1 MSLEISL
8 QNAISGLMTSKTAL
22 QVISNNI
29 ANVNT
34 EGYTRKVVEHRSRI
48 IEGKGYGVEL
58 ATISRNVDAGVLKQ
72 LRNETATLEGLTIR
86 EDYLSQLNTFFGR
99 PSDDDS
105 IAHKISNLGAQFDA
119 LAVSPETGA
128 AQFLSVEAAQDVIT
142 EIERVADQV
151 QRLRAN
157 ANTKLSDVITD
168 FNTKMN
174 TVVDVNFDV
183 IRYTASN
190 ISTAEIEDERD
201 KAINDIAEIMDIKYF
216 EKTDGSYSVYTTSGQ
231 TLIDGQKQ
239 NLTYTPPATMNSVI
253 EYTPVSAVN
262 YQAPGNADYPIGG
275 IPGIFVGE
283 VVAGT
288 DITNGLG
295 AGLMKG
301 LIDLRDTDLPAI
313 QSQLDELAEKLKRE
327 LNQVHNKG
335 TGFPPPAK
343 LTGDNFVTTATNIDV
358 STGIVIIGVVDTS
371 GNQIETE
378 YIDLAD
384 FSTVGNL
391 LSDGTNGINDKFT
404 NLTASI
410 DTDGYLS
417 LSASGGHRIA
427 INEMTSSMSGA
438 GKIGT
443 GFSDFFGMNNLY
455 SSNENFS
462 SYRSNYYTSS
472 SSAVITT
479 GGTLQFTDSSNTS
492 TVNYSANAT
501 LSDLAT
507 AITAATGITASVV
520 ANGAGFRMEIEQ
532 DSGNDFAIVETGS
545 GTFLS
550 ETGVR
555 PDYRGISSRLSV
567 RSDLKSNTY
576 FISRGSLQSNT
587 FNSATGTDPAAAL
600 TGGSAAEVLTFH
612 IDSSTKVAL
621 TLNTSDGSNTLNS
634 VAAAINADATLSAA
648 GITAEV
654 VIDGSNY
661 SIKIS
666 DAEGNNFWVNDET
679 SSGSGVAGSLG
690 IVTTQGIS
698 VGDGSMAEALAEE
711 FNAITTFLEAPAGGG
726 GMSETNTTLSA
737 YASNILAFNSV
748 QVSTIQRDLSF
759 QENLT
764 LELFSKHN
772 SISGV
777 NMDEEL
783 SNLIVIEQAYLAA
796 ARMITTTQELFKVL
810 SNMVG

>member
-1 MSLEISL
+1 
-8 QNAISGLMTSKTAL
+8 
-22 QVISNNI
+22 
-29 ANVNT
+29 
-34 EGYTRKVVEHRSRI
+34 
-48 IEGKGYGVEL
+48 
-58 ATISRNVDAGVLKQ
+58 
-72 LRNETATLEGLTIR
+72 
-86 EDYLSQLNTFFGR
+86 
-99 PSDDDS
+99 
-105 IAHKISNLGAQFDA
+105 
-119 LAVSPETGA
+119 
-128 AQFLSVEAAQDVIT
+128 
-142 EIERVADQV
+142 
-151 QRLRAN
+151 
-157 ANTKLSDVITD
+157 
-168 FNTKMN
+168 
-174 TVVDVNFDV
+174 
-183 IRYTASN
+183 
-190 ISTAEIEDERD
+190 
-201 KAINDIAEIMDIKYF
+201 
-216 EKTDGSYSVYTTSGQ
+216 
-231 TLIDGQKQ
+231 
-239 NLTYTPPATMNSVI
+239 
-253 EYTPVSAVN
+253 
-262 YQAPGNADYPIGG
+262 
-275 IPGIFVGE
+275 
-283 VVAGT
+283 
-288 DITNGLG
+288 
-295 AGLMKG
+295 
-301 LIDLRDTDLPAI
+301 
-313 QSQLDELAEKLKRE
+313 
-327 LNQVHNKG
+327 
-335 TGFPPPAK
+335 
-343 LTGDNFVTTATNIDV
+343 
-358 STGIVIIGVVDTS
+358 
-371 GNQIETE
+371 
-378 YIDLAD
+378 
-384 FSTVGNL
+384 
-391 LSDGTNGINDKFT
+391 
-404 NLTASI
+404 
-410 DTDGYLS
+410 
-417 LSASGGHRIA
+417 
-427 INEMTSSMSGA
+427 
-438 GKIGT
+438 
-443 GFSDFFGMNNLY
+443 
-455 SSNENFS
+455 
-462 SYRSNYYTSS
+462 
-472 SSAVITT
+472 
-479 GGTLQFTDSSNTS
+479 
-492 TVNYSANAT
+492 
-501 LSDLAT
+501 
-507 AITAATGITASVV
+507 
-520 ANGAGFRMEIEQ
+520 MEIEQ